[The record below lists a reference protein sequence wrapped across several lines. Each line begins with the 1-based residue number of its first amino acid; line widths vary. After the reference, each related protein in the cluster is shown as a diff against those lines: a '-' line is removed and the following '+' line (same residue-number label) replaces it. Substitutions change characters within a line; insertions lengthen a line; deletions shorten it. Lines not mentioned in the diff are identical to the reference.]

1 MGFTSETGAE
11 AGKLSKRGP
20 AKVSKELKA
29 KLENLTLGMLEDI
42 DFRTLSNSD
51 KIRLLQ
57 ITIGY
62 VLPKLKAIAINNE
75 ADNQPTDFEIRIID
89 ENGDCNKRLKL
100 EPKE

>member
-1 MGFTSETGAE
+1 MFQKGNQY
-11 AGKLSKRGP
+11 GKQTKRGK
-20 AKVSKELKA
+20 AKVSKELKE
-29 KLENLTLGMLEDI
+29 KLESLTLGMLEDI

-62 VLPKLKAIAINNE
+62 VLPKLKAITVNNE
-75 ADNQPTDFEIRIID
+75 DENQPTDYQIHIID
-89 ENGDCNKRLKL
+89 QNGDCTKKLTL

>member
-1 MGFTSETGAE
+1 MAFEKGNQYGA
-11 AGKLSKRGP
+11 KTKRGK
-20 AKVSKELKA
+20 AKVSKELKD
-29 KLENLTLGMLEDI
+29 KLESLTLGMLEDI

-62 VLPKLKAIAINNE
+62 VLPKLKAITVNNE
-75 ADNQPTDFEIRIID
+75 DENQPTDFEIHIID
-89 ENGDCNKRLKL
+89 DNGDCTKKLKL

>member
-1 MGFTSETGAE
+1 MFQKGNQYGTQT
-11 AGKLSKRGP
+11 KRGP
-20 AKVSKELKA
+20 AKVSKELKE
-29 KLENLTLGMLEDI
+29 KLESLTLEMLNDI

-62 VLPKLKAIAINNE
+62 VMPKLKAIAIQNE

-89 ENGDCNKRLKL
+89 NNGECKERLKL

>member
-1 MGFTSETGAE
+1 MAFEKGNQYGTQT
-11 AGKLSKRGP
+11 KRGK
-20 AKVSKELKA
+20 AKVSKELKE
-29 KLENLTLGMLEDI
+29 KLESLTLEMLNDI

-75 ADNQPTDFEIRIID
+75 AESQPTDFQIQIID
-89 ENGDCNKRLKL
+89 ENGDCTKRLTL
-100 EPKE
+100 EPKN

>member
-1 MGFTSETGAE
+1 MFQKGNQYGTQT
-11 AGKLSKRGP
+11 KRGK
-20 AKVSKELKA
+20 AKVSKELKE

-89 ENGDCNKRLKL
+89 DNGDCTKRLTL